1 MAARDLDELVVPAAR
16 ALPSPRT
23 YLAHLEALQGNPQ
36 LVRLSSN
43 ENTRPP
49 SPRVREALERA
60 YDDANF
66 YPPLDPPLRAAVA
79 ERHRVPIEDVLVGA
93 GSTELIDGLLR
104 AFVETG
110 DDVVVPTPSWPVLRA
125 RLAALGASLI
135 DVPLRE
141 DGRSFHYDA
150 DALLAALTPRTKL
163 LVVCTPNNPTGNAM
177 PLDDLRRCAEAA
189 PLLLVDA
196 AYADFDPEDDASPLA
211 AEYDNVVVARTFSK
225 GYALAGLRVGYA
237 LGSPCVLDYVAR
249 LVVPG
254 SSASSASLAA
264 AAAAFGDRAYVEE
277 QVSNVCA
284 ERERLIEELRA
295 RGLKAFDSRANFVAV
310 EGLSPEELLERG
322 VVIRRMDER
331 LARITVGTREEND
344 AVLRAIDG

>member
-1 MAARDLDELVVPAAR
+1 VAARDLDELAVRAAR
-16 ALPSPRT
+16 TLSSPRT

-43 ENTRPP
+43 ENTQRP

-66 YPPLDPPLRAAVA
+66 YPPLDPPLRTELAARHDVEL
-79 ERHRVPIEDVLVGA
+79 ERVLLGA
-93 GSTELIDGLLR
+93 GSTELIDALLR
-104 AFVETG
+104 AFVATG

-125 RLAALGASLI
+125 RLAALEANLI
-135 DVPLRE
+135 DVPLTD
-141 DGRSFHYDA
+141 DGRTFRYDA
-150 DALLAALTPRTKL
+150 NALIGALTPRTKL

-177 PLDDLRRCAEAA
+177 PLDDLRACAEAA
-189 PLLLVDA
+189 PVLLVDA
-196 AYADFDPEDDASPLA
+196 AYADFDAEDDASPLA

-225 GYALAGLRVGYA
+225 AYALAGLRVGYA
-237 LGSPCVLDYVAR
+237 LGSPRVLEYVAR

-264 AAAAFGDRAYVEE
+264 ASAALADGAYVE
-277 QVSNVCA
+277 QQIQRVRD
-284 ERERLIEELRA
+284 ERERLVAELRA

-310 EGLSPEELLERG
+310 EGLAPEELLARG
-322 VVIRRMDER
+322 VVIRRMDDR
-331 LARITVGTREEND
+331 LARITVGTRVEND